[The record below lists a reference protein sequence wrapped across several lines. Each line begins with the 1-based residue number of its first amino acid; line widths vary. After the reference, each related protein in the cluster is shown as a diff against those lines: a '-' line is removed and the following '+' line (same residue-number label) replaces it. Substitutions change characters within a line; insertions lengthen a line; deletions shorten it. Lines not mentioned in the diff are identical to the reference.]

1 MSTTLVNEYTNCGSI
16 SLTMEYFSVIKL
28 QITDTYYTQH
38 GWISKALCLLTK
50 QKPDTKSYIIH
61 DSIYMTFWK
70 GTTDV
75 EIRSMIL
82 RAEGQGRGFN

>member
-1 MSTTLVNEYTNCGSI
+1 MTVANKLHSI
-16 SLTMEYFSVIKL
+16 NKWLERL
-28 QITDTYYTQH
+28 
-38 GWISKALCLLTK
+38 
-50 QKPDTKSYIIH
+50 
-61 DSIYMTFWK
+61 FWK